1 MKKNT
6 VFLFADIV
14 WSEKW
19 QVILLAILIC
29 LTTVANSTSYAHYK
43 KYHYFHD
50 IQPYMNEAYF
60 CSDNEFKE
68 LTRYQSIK
76 RGDLLSLEGNEVYD
90 VLRISYGFDLVG
102 FLNGD
107 EYSGSLF
114 QIFSYPV
121 DFKSNRILPVMTTDG
136 RIITELKPN
145 EILLDESAMK
155 EYSIGDT
162 VIFNS
167 YGTFD
172 LGNERNVRKNVKYQL
187 KVVGFVP
194 STDYIITDAGS
205 KIINE
210 IYSPVKNI
218 RAHFNDGNY
227 YRGIISYLDNGIF
240 IYCDGFFDYTVNG
253 TVLIIKNGYTE
264 EDLFRELE
272 KQGFGDMRLL
282 SYNYLLEK
290 YDHDF
295 ADEIRV
301 SRVMLIISSLLSIAV
316 IAGSFF
322 SNYVRKRKELALYEL
337 LGSTWSS
344 SILLSLSPYPLSIIL
359 GTLLGWSYWFYH
371 TNTNAGDHGLFLQT
385 GFFILLFCIYLAF
398 YSLMGVVY
406 YLFFRKLNP
415 IDQYNTKE

>member
-1 MKKNT
+1 
-6 VFLFADIV
+6 
-14 WSEKW
+14 
-19 QVILLAILIC
+19 
-29 LTTVANSTSYAHYK
+29 
-43 KYHYFHD
+43 
-50 IQPYMNEAYF
+50 MNEAYF
-60 CSDNEFKE
+60 CSDSEFSWQA
-68 LTRYQSIK
+68 RYPSVK
-76 RGDLLSLEGNEVYD
+76 REDMLSFDGNEVYD
-90 VLRISYGFDLVG
+90 VLRISYGMDLVG
-102 FLNGD
+102 NLNGD
-107 EYSGSLF
+107 EYSGNYI

-121 DFKSNRILPVMTTDG
+121 DLRSNRILPVMTTDG

-145 EILLDESAMK
+145 EILLDDSAMK

-162 VIFNS
+162 IILNTCRVQDFGD
-167 YGTFD
+167 YRAPRDFV
-172 LGNERNVRKNVKYQL
+172 LYQL
-187 KVVGFVP
+187 KVAGFVP
-194 STDYIITDAGS
+194 STDYIITNAGN

-210 IYSPVKNI
+210 IYSPVKDL
-218 RAHFNDGNY
+218 HFYFDDGNY
-227 YRGIISYLDNGIF
+227 YRGIISYLDNGQNILR
-240 IYCDGFFDYTVNG
+240 DGLYDYTVNG

-295 ADEIRV
+295 VDEIRV

-344 SILLSLSPYPLSIIL
+344 SILLSLSPYLLSIIL

>member
-1 MKKNT
+1 
-6 VFLFADIV
+6 
-14 WSEKW
+14 
-19 QVILLAILIC
+19 
-29 LTTVANSTSYAHYK
+29 
-43 KYHYFHD
+43 
-50 IQPYMNEAYF
+50 MNEAYF

-145 EILLDESAMK
+145 EILLDDSAMK

-210 IYSPVKNI
+210 IYSPVKDI

-344 SILLSLSPYPLSIIL
+344 SILLSLSPYLLSIIL